1 VREFLLRW
9 LKVGSS
15 RGAAGAAF
23 LLIAALLPLSDAAE
37 PQEMPTSEPDPGYY
51 DLVAK
56 YLKDTFKNLASYD
69 AFAIS
74 AFRWVSSFKGWSW
87 VTCVRF
93 EENGHLRTYA
103 VFIKDGKVIDGRYA
117 VQIDACNTQAYA
129 AFGAMGSIRAGV
141 LGPLY

>member
-1 VREFLLRW
+1 VREFLLRR
-9 LKVGSS
+9 LKASSS
-15 RGAAGAAF
+15 RGAVVAAF
-23 LLIAALLPLSDAAE
+23 LLIAVLLPLSDAAV
-37 PQEMPTSEPDPGYY
+37 PQEMPTSEPDAGYY

-74 AFRWVSSFKGWSW
+74 AFRWVSSLKGWSW

-93 EENGHLRTYA
+93 EENGHPRTYA

-117 VQIDACNTQAYA
+117 VQIDACNTQTYA
-129 AFGAMGSIRAGV
+129 AFGAMGSTRAGV